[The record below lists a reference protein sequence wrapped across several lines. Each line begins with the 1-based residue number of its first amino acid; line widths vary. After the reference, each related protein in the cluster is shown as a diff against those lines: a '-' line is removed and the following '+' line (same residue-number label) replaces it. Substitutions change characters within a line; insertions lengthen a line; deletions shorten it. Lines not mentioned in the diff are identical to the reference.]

1 MKIKYKKGNY
11 GKGDRIIFVRT
22 DRTTGFKNNAGDIE
36 TYEPITI
43 FKLGVLLNQ
52 IARNELLLGDG
63 YKQRL
68 VDQGKTLFF
77 EEAMSDAIDMAK
89 NKIDF
94 SDPNF
99 IEDVRN
105 WAKRNQIPYEEI
117 EKGLSRTFQRPL
129 SDFFDME
136 EKQ

>member
-1 MKIKYKKGNY
+1 
-11 GKGDRIIFVRT
+11 
-22 DRTTGFKNNAGDIE
+22 
-36 TYEPITI
+36 
-43 FKLGVLLNQ
+43 
-52 IARNELLLGDG
+52 
-63 YKQRL
+63 
-68 VDQGKTLFF
+68 
-77 EEAMSDAIDMAK
+77 MAK

>member
-1 MKIKYKKGNY
+1 
-11 GKGDRIIFVRT
+11 
-22 DRTTGFKNNAGDIE
+22 
-36 TYEPITI
+36 
-43 FKLGVLLNQ
+43 
-52 IARNELLLGDG
+52 
-63 YKQRL
+63 
-68 VDQGKTLFF
+68 
-77 EEAMSDAIDMAK
+77 MSEAIDMAK